1 MPISQGANGLNLVE
15 ASHVILVEPL
25 LNPAQELQ
33 AIGRVHR
40 IGQRKQTFVHRFV
53 LALDDVICN
62 VIPEKISNIINFYI
76 LDFW

>member
-15 ASHVILVEPL
+15 ASHVILTEPL

-40 IGQRKQTFVHRFV
+40 IGQKKQTFVHRLVEWKLV
-53 LALDDVICN
+53 LETEVHPKVRN
-62 VIPEKISNIINFYI
+62 HGEGPY
-76 LDFW
+76 